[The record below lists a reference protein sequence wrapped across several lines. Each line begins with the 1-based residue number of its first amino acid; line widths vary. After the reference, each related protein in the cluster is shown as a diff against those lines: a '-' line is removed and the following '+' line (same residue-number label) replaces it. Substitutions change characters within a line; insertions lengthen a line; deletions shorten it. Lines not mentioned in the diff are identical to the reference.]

1 MNWFIDVVTKKYA
14 TFTGRA
20 HRTEYW
26 MFVLVYIVIAI
37 VVSVVDGILKT
48 GGILGGLLGLALL
61 VPSIAVAVR
70 RLHDTSRTGWWV
82 LIALVPVIGFIVALV
97 FMCLDGTPGSNEYGP
112 NPKGIGAAPAAA

>member
-26 MFVLVYIVIAI
+26 MFVLVYFVIAI
-37 VVSVVDGILKT
+37 VLGVVDSIVT
-48 GGILGGLLGLALL
+48 GGLLGGLFALALL

-70 RLHDTSRTGWWV
+70 RLHDTSRSGWWL
-82 LIALVPVIGFIVALV
+82 LIGFVPLVGFIVLLV
-97 FMCLDGTPGSNEYGP
+97 FMCLDSTPGSNEYGP
-112 NPKGIGAAPAAA
+112 NPKGAGAAAAAA